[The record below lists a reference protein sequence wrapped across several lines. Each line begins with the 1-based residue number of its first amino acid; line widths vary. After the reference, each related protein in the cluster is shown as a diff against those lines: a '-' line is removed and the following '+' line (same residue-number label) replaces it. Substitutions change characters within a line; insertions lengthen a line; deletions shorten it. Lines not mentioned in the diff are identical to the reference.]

1 MTHLTP
7 LSQRMA
13 VERYKAKQLAQGM
26 IKVEVWINS
35 ESKQELLDFARLK
48 RAEYE
53 LENHYVKAKLARVE
67 LEINGVPYEKTT

>member
-13 VERYKAKQLAQGM
+13 VERYKQRQLDKKM
-26 IKVEVWINS
+26 IKVELWIPQHR
-35 ESKQELLDFARLK
+35 EHEFKEL
-48 RAEYE
+48 
-53 LENHYVKAKLARVE
+53 AKLARVE

>member
-1 MTHLTP
+1 MNAAHGRLMMKTEKGKLTP

-26 IKVEVWINS
+26 IKVELWIP
-35 ESKQELLDFARLK
+35 EHREHEFKEL
-48 RAEYE
+48 
-53 LENHYVKAKLARVE
+53 AKLARVE

>member
-1 MTHLTP
+1 MNTERGKLTP

-26 IKVEVWINS
+26 IKVELWIP
-35 ESKQELLDFARLK
+35 EHREHEFKEL
-48 RAEYE
+48 
-53 LENHYVKAKLARVE
+53 AKLARVE

>member
-26 IKVEVWINS
+26 IKVELWIP
-35 ESKQELLDFARLK
+35 EHREHEFKEL
-48 RAEYE
+48 
-53 LENHYVKAKLARVE
+53 AKLARVE